1 MSITKMKLVS
11 ISTDESNYEE
21 MLKRCETSKYL
32 HAENA
37 TSIVNE
43 DNAGRVLSVENV
55 YSDYVNTLKNIGH
68 SIGFEMKS
76 KPTIDKTYTNEE
88 IEAFLKN
95 VEEQFK
101 VVSDSVESNS
111 LTSDDEIALE
121 TLKVLDF
128 TSMHDC
134 QYISFGMGR
143 LPIESVKKLN
153 LIQDTK
159 FITAKLHQTS
169 QYQWIVYATS
179 NTHVR
184 EAKKM
189 FDGLYL
195 EEIKI
200 PTVDSKKIIAQY
212 EEELTNVYTYCE
224 ERNRL
229 YSLHQ
234 YVAIFENHYV
244 VTGFVPTSDV
254 DKFKAEFN
262 GVDVKVEP
270 HNPDDA
276 PQLTPPTLLKNN
288 WFFRPFEMFVTM
300 YSLPAYRDIDPTV
313 FVGLTY
319 CLLFGIMFGDLG
331 QGFLLVLAG
340 LFLEK
345 KSRNKLAGIV
355 GRVGLTSMFF
365 GFMYGSVF
373 GNEEI
378 LIPVHQGLFNVHE
391 KLINVMDGNFTMT
404 LLITAVVIGAVLI
417 LTTML
422 INMYVQIKR
431 KKWGELLF
439 SQNGVAGFVFYG
451 FILVAVGMTMI
462 NPGLNMLTPAWL
474 IPFIGVPIVLF
485 FFKEPL
491 THLMEGKSIKP
502 HGGWGNFCLETFFE
516 VFEILLSFV
525 TNSMSYLRVGGFVLS
540 HAGMMLVVMTLVEMT
555 GNAGPVVFVIGN
567 LFVMALEGLIVGIQT
582 LRLEYYEMFSRY
594 FEGGG
599 KKFILISSDN

>member
-11 ISTDESNYEE
+11 VSASESNYEE
-21 MLKRCETSKYL
+21 MLKRCETSTYL

-43 DNAGRVLSVENV
+43 ENGGRLLSIENI

-76 KPTIDKTYTNEE
+76 KPTIEKTYTNEE
-88 IEAFLKN
+88 IEEFLKN

-101 VVSDSVESNS
+101 VVSDSVESNT

-121 TLKVLDF
+121 ALRVLDF
-128 TSMHDC
+128 AAMHDC
-134 QYISFGMGR
+134 HYISFGMGR
-143 LPIESVKKLN
+143 LPHDSVKKLN
-153 LIQDTK
+153 LIQDAK
-159 FITAKLHQTS
+159 FITAKLHSTS
-169 QYQWIVYATS
+169 QYQWIVYVTS
-179 NTHVR
+179 KSHVR
-184 EAKKM
+184 ETKKM

-200 PTVDSKKIIAQY
+200 PTIDSKKIIAQY
-212 EEELTNVYTYCE
+212 EAELIDVYTYCE
-224 ERNRL
+224 ERYKL
-229 YSLHQ
+229 YALHQ
-234 YVAIFENHYV
+234 YVAIMNDQYV
-244 VTGFVPTSDV
+244 VTGFVPAKDLGKFEDEFKGLDV
-254 DKFKAEFN
+254 I
-262 GVDVKVEP
+262 VDAKDPSE
-270 HNPDDA
+270 A
-276 PQLTPPTLLKNN
+276 PNLTPPTLLKNN

-300 YSLPAYRDIDPTV
+300 YSLPAYADMDPTV
-313 FVGLTY
+313 FVGITY
-319 CLLFGIMFGDLG
+319 CFLFGIMFGDLG
-331 QGFLLVLAG
+331 QGFLLLIGG

-345 KSRNKLAGIV
+345 KLHNKLAGIV
-355 GRVGLTSMFF
+355 GRVGITSMLF
-365 GFMYGSVF
+365 GFLFGSVF

-378 LIPVHQGLFNVHE
+378 LIPVHQGLFNVRE
-391 KLINVMDGNFTMT
+391 KLINVMDGDFTMT
-404 LLITAVVIGAVLI
+404 LLISAVVIGAVLI
-417 LTTML
+417 LTTMVM
-422 INMYVQIKR
+422 NMCMHIKH

-451 FILVAVGMTMI
+451 FILVAIAGKFVFGFDLLKPM
-462 NPGLNMLTPAWL
+462 WL
-474 IPFIGVPIVLF
+474 IPFVGIPVVLF
-485 FFKEPL
+485 FLKEPL

-540 HAGMMLVVMTLVEMT
+540 HAGMMMVVMTLVEMT
-555 GNAGPVVFVIGN
+555 GNAGIVVFIIGN

-599 KKFILISSDN
+599 KKFTLISSNN